1 MEKENISELLTLWT
15 HSSDAFLILDNSAKI
30 LYANPVL
37 ESISGLDMKRQV
49 GRNIRELLKDGL
61 INNSSSL
68 KAIQQKKIITSE
80 VNTSAGKQLLSTA
93 SPVIDQAG
101 NIHRIVCNL
110 RKLSNDHE
118 GHNYKENLH
127 SDDLKKHKPPFSYN
141 IKIDNGK
148 YELVYTSRRMRAV
161 VETAYQLSS
170 VDSTVLI
177 LGETGVGKELIT
189 RLIHNN
195 SLRAR
200 TGSLIKVNCS
210 AIPKSLIES
219 ELFGYEPGSFTGALK
234 CGKPG
239 YLGLAKGGTLFL
251 DEIAELPLEAQ
262 SKLLGILQDG
272 EYFRIGSAKPNTAD
286 VRIIA
291 ATNQNLE
298 DMVARGAFRKDLY
311 YRLHVIPIEVPSLR
325 ERKEDIPILISHF
338 CKKLE
343 EQYGILKEV
352 SPEVISQLY
361 YYNWPGNVRE
371 LESLIERLLITVSQK
386 EITLL
391 SLPSPYSYENFN
403 NVKTLKEKVEQFEL
417 ELIRE
422 ELEQSQDK
430 YEAAKNLGISISS
443 LFRKIK
449 MLKNS

>member
-1 MEKENISELLTLWT
+1 LEKENISELLTLWT
-15 HSSDAFLILDNSAKI
+15 HSSDAFLILDDSAKI

-37 ESISGLDMKRQV
+37 ERVSGLDMKRQV
-49 GRNIRELLKDGL
+49 GRNIRDLLKDGL

-93 SPVIDQAG
+93 SPVLDQAG
-101 NIHRIVCNL
+101 KIHRIVCNL
-110 RKLSNDHE
+110 RNISIDPD
-118 GHNYKENLH
+118 GHNYKNKIHREKYFKYKGGL
-127 SDDLKKHKPPFSYN
+127 SYN
-141 IKIDNGK
+141 IKIDDGK
-148 YELVYTSRRMRAV
+148 YELVYMSKKMQAV
-161 VETAYQLSS
+161 VEMAYQLSG

-189 RLIHNN
+189 RLIHNH
-195 SLRAR
+195 SVRAKS
-200 TGSLIKVNCS
+200 GSLIKVNCA
-210 AIPKSLIES
+210 AIPKDLIES

-239 YLGLAKGGTLFL
+239 FLGLAEGGTLFL
-251 DEIAELPLEAQ
+251 DEIAEMPLEAQ

-272 EYFRIGSAKPNTAD
+272 EYFGIGSTKPTIAN

-291 ATNQNLE
+291 ATNQDLQN
-298 DMVARGAFRKDLY
+298 MVNKGTFRKDLY
-311 YRLHVIPIEVPSLR
+311 YRLNVIPVEVPSLND
-325 ERKEDIPILISHF
+325 RKEDIPILISHF
-338 CKKLE
+338 CKKLKE
-343 EQYGILKEV
+343 KYGIQKEI
-352 SPEVISQLY
+352 SPGVINQLY
-361 YYNWPGNVRE
+361 CYNWPGNVRE

-391 SLPSPYSYENFN
+391 SLPKPYSFDYFK
-403 NVKTLKEKVEQFEL
+403 NVKTLKEKIEQFEL

-449 MLKNS
+449 MLEDS